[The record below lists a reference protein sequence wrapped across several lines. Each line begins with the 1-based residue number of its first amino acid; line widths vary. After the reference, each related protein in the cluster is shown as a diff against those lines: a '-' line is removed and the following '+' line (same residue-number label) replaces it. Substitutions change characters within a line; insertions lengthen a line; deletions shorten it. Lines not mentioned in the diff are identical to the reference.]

1 MDKTEATMDLAS
13 LAIGITIFAVIGFVG
28 LYMLQTT
35 ANSITFGV
43 AAAGSSAGN
52 RWNNSSAS
60 LLYAVQI
67 FYDNSVIVIL
77 AVILAV
83 VIGYLLMVRQR

>member
-1 MDKTEATMDLAS
+1 MDKIEATMDLAS
-13 LAIGITIFAVIGFVG
+13 LAIGITIFAVVGMVG
-28 LYMLQTT
+28 LYMIQTT
-35 ANSITFGV
+35 SNSITWGTV
-43 AAAGSSAGN
+43 GNSGGN

-60 LLYAVQI
+60 LLYAVQV

>member
-1 MDKTEATMDLAS
+1 MEKNEAVMDLAS

-35 ANSITFGV
+35 SNSITFG
-43 AAAGSSAGN
+43 ASAGSAGN
-52 RWNNSSAS
+52 RWNNSSES
-60 LLYAVQI
+60 LLKAVQI

>member
-1 MDKTEATMDLAS
+1 MEKTEGVMDLAS
-13 LAIGITIFAVIGFVG
+13 LAIGVTIFAVIGMVG
-28 LYMLQTT
+28 LYMIQTT
-35 ANSITFGV
+35 NNSITFT
-43 AAAGSSAGN
+43 A
-52 RWNNSSAS
+52 NSRMANAS
-60 LLYAVQI
+60 DSLGKAVQI

>member
-1 MDKTEATMDLAS
+1 MDKRQATMDLAT
-13 LAIGITIFAVIGFVG
+13 LAIGITIFAVIGMVG
-28 LYMLQTT
+28 LYMIQTT
-35 ANSITFGV
+35 VSSMGAFG
-43 AAAGSSAGN
+43 ASTGSAGN

-60 LLYAVQI
+60 LLTAVQV

-83 VIGYLLMVRQR
+83 VIGYLLMVRRQ

>member
-1 MDKTEATMDLAS
+1 MEKSEAVMDLAT

-28 LYMLQTT
+28 LYMLQVTS
-35 ANSITFGV
+35 NSITFGV
-43 AAAGSSAGN
+43 ASTGSEGN

-60 LLYAVQI
+60 LLKAVQI

>member
-1 MDKTEATMDLAS
+1 MDKTEATMDLAT
-13 LAIGITIFAVIGFVG
+13 LAIGITVFAVIGMVG
-28 LYMLQTT
+28 LFMLQTT
-35 ANSITFGV
+35 SNSIVWG
-43 AAAGSSAGN
+43 AGAGSGGN
-52 RWNNSSAS
+52 RWNNSSSS

-83 VIGYLLMVRQR
+83 VIGYLLMVRR

>member
-1 MDKTEATMDLAS
+1 MDLAS
-13 LAIGITIFAVIGFVG
+13 LAIGITIFAVIGAVG
-28 LYMLQTT
+28 LYMIQTT
-35 ANSITFGV
+35 SDSIVFGTS
-43 AAAGSSAGN
+43 GPSGGN

-60 LLYAVQI
+60 LLKAVQI

-77 AVILAV
+77 AIILAV